1 MIHQGSEKMEKKSP
15 YFTASVASILFIIIL
30 VMLKY
35 LLPSSST
42 SAGIDIK
49 EELPNL
55 IFGTIIFWIV
65 IFVVHLVLE
74 RRYSD

>member
-1 MIHQGSEKMEKKSP
+1 MERKSP
-15 YFTASVASILFIIIL
+15 YFTATVASILFIIIL

-35 LLPSSST
+35 LLPSSSM
-42 SAGIDIK
+42 SAGIDII

-65 IFVVHLVLE
+65 IFFVHKVLE
-74 RRYSD
+74 RRSSD

>member
-1 MIHQGSEKMEKKSP
+1 MNKKSP
-15 YFTASVASILFIIIL
+15 YFTASVASVLYIIIL

-35 LLPSSST
+35 FLPSSSM
-42 SAGIDIK
+42 SAGINIK

-65 IFVVHLVLE
+65 IFFVHQVLV
-74 RRYSD
+74 RRFSD

>member
-1 MIHQGSEKMEKKSP
+1 MDKKSP
-15 YFTASVASILFIIIL
+15 YFTASVAAILFIIIL

-35 LLPSSST
+35 LLPSSSMN
-42 SAGIDIK
+42 AGFNIT

-65 IFVVHLVLE
+65 IFVVHKVLE
-74 RRYSD
+74 RRSSD

>member
-1 MIHQGSEKMEKKSP
+1 MNKKSP
-15 YFTASVASILFIIIL
+15 YFTASVASMLYLVIL

-35 LLPSSST
+35 FLPSSSM

-55 IFGTIIFWIV
+55 IFGTVIFWIV
-65 IFVVHLVLE
+65 IFFVHKLLE
-74 RRYSD
+74 RRSSD

>member
-1 MIHQGSEKMEKKSP
+1 MEKKSP
-15 YFTASVASILFIIIL
+15 YFTASVASILYIIIL

-35 LLPSSST
+35 LLPSSSM

-65 IFVVHLVLE
+65 IFVVHQVLE
-74 RRYSD
+74 RRSSD

>member
-1 MIHQGSEKMEKKSP
+1 MEKKSP

-35 LLPSSST
+35 LLPSSGMKE
-42 SAGIDIK
+42 GIDIK

-74 RRYSD
+74 RRSID

>member
-1 MIHQGSEKMEKKSP
+1 MEKKSP

-35 LLPSSST
+35 LLPSSGMSE
-42 SAGIDIK
+42 GIDIK

-74 RRYSD
+74 RRSID